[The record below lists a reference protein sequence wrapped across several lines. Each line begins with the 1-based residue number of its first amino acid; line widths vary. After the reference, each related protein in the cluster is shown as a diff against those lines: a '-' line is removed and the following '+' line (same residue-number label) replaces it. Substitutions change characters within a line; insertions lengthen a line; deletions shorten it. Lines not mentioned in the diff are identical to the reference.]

1 MITCFNVNR
10 IVDLQF
16 NNYLLLPQYSHS
28 YLKNER
34 QGFSQN
40 PTITVKMRLG
50 SLVDGLLTGSE
61 VDMADKLYPI
71 AKNIAAKLSA
81 EFGWAIKRL
90 YKQVSYT
97 GIMRYDAGRSII
109 FDLPVK
115 TRPDFEEPKTFIID
129 LKVTDET
136 DVDKAINFLG
146 YKNQMFGYGKMAG
159 CPVAYLLMYRRKM
172 RDTVIRKITI
182 GDHNEFWK
190 EKIIKFGK
198 AA

>member
-1 MITCFNVNR
+1 MITCNNVNR
-10 IVDLQF
+10 ITDLTF
-16 NNYLLLPQYSHS
+16 SSYLLLPQYSHS

-34 QGFSQN
+34 HGFSQA
-40 PTITVKMRLG
+40 PTVSVKMRLG
-50 SLVDGLLTGSE
+50 SLVDGLLTGGE

-90 YKQVSYT
+90 HKQVSYT
-97 GIMRYDAGRSII
+97 GVMLYDAGRAK
-109 FDLPVK
+109 FTLPVK
-115 TRPDFEEPKTFIID
+115 TRPDFEEQKTFIID
-129 LKVTDET
+129 LKVTDEI

-182 GDHNEFWK
+182 GDSNKFWE